1 MEVLEIDKRNVLM
14 DMCKEPARDRRI
26 CAHVYDVSALEVD
39 SYQAEER
46 INTRLSWLV
55 A

>member
-1 MEVLEIDKRNVLM
+1 MEVLEIYKRNVFM
-14 DMCKEPARDRRI
+14 DVCKRPARDRRI
-26 CAHVYDVSALEVD
+26 CAHIYDVSALEVD

>member
-1 MEVLEIDKRNVLM
+1 MEVLEVYKRNLLIDV
-14 DMCKEPARDRRI
+14 CKGPARDRRI

>member
-1 MEVLEIDKRNVLM
+1 LTLYKRNVLM
-14 DMCKEPARDRRI
+14 DVCKVLARDRRI